1 MKTFEILTA
10 LSNANIDYVLVG
22 GVAVGL
28 HGYIRATM
36 DVDIVMAM
44 NDENLEK
51 FISVAQKL
59 GLKPVLPIDINELK
73 QADKIQDWIQN
84 RHMLA
89 FGLRSSDSINNII
102 DVMVQTPVSFESL
115 KSACITRFIAS
126 TPIQVASIDHLI
138 EMKTDTG
145 RSKDALDIIE
155 LKKLRYEF

>member
-1 MKTFEILTA
+1 MKTYDILAA
-10 LSNANIDYVLVG
+10 LFNADVDYVLVG

-51 FISVAQKL
+51 FIHLAHML

-73 QADKIQDWIQN
+73 QADKIRDWIQN

-89 FGLRSSDSINNII
+89 FGLRATDSINNII
-102 DVMVQTPVSFESL
+102 DVMVQTPVSFDSL
-115 KSACITRFIAS
+115 KNSAITRFIAS
-126 TPIQVASIDHLI
+126 TPVKVASIDHLI
-138 EMKTDTG
+138 EMKKDTG
-145 RSKDALDIIE
+145 RSKDTLDIIE
-155 LKKLRYEF
+155 LKKLRLEL